1 MKKITKFLFIA
12 VLINCSNQ
20 SLADDTT
27 ILKYHNEQV
36 GHTIYITDGKVV
48 GGKSVGGFKWEVSGG
63 AYDGRNLHV
72 TFTSPQRSGCKSWFT
87 QIYEVNETG
96 PRMLVNVDKCG
107 QVRSDLNKQHR
118 WDYAPGT

>member
-1 MKKITKFLFIA
+1 MKNITKFLFITA
-12 VLINCSNQ
+12 LVNCSNQ

-36 GHTIYITDGKVV
+36 EHTIYITDGKVV

-107 QVRSDLNKQHR
+107 QVRTDLNKQHR
-118 WDYAPGT
+118 WDYASGT